1 MDTVDRIAESA
12 REWAATTGPF
22 ETRGEFGGGGR
33 EVWVVGEQQSAV
45 AHVTRRHDDAG
56 PPEVVAAHIAAA
68 LNAVGGHGETELPTL
83 DDLARQQG
91 VGPCMDPAALVVP
104 GIENEVALEAIRHP
118 DLWLSAVPIHPE
130 VLYNEAMRTGVA
142 RCLDCCAPFNTCCF
156 WEKSDEER
164 RTCAEWTP
172 APAPEEES

>member
-1 MDTVDRIAESA
+1 
-12 REWAATTGPF
+12 
-22 ETRGEFGGGGR
+22 
-33 EVWVVGEQQSAV
+33 
-45 AHVTRRHDDAG
+45 
-56 PPEVVAAHIAAA
+56 
-68 LNAVGGHGETELPTL
+68 
-83 DDLARQQG
+83 
-91 VGPCMDPAALVVP
+91 MDPAALVVP

-118 DLWLSAVPIHPE
+118 DLWMSAVPIRPE

-142 RCLDCCAPFNTCCF
+142 RCLQCCAPFNTCCF